1 MEIIRLKTIESDAPI
16 GNILDYAFSV
26 LSQSESV
33 KDEVVEWER
42 CAMIVCYSLA

>member
-16 GNILDYAFSV
+16 GNILDYAFFV

-33 KDEVVEWER
+33 KDEVVEWDR